1 MFLNTGI
8 GCIFVKN
15 LQIMIVSFTIKNFRS
30 FKEETVFSLEA
41 SGSKGKS
48 DNVAEVETKN
58 GKKFRLL
65 KTAVIYGANASG
77 KSNVIRAYWSFR
89 QLIAASFRY
98 DVNDELILAEPF
110 ELSPETES
118 EPTEF
123 TLNFI
128 AWDKQQYIY
137 SIAISKIEGIIE
149 ETLKYYP
156 ENTQKLIYRRRGR
169 KILSKNPDF
178 FKGKNDVESIN
189 PKRLFLSELGNSG
202 DLFWEELRN
211 YFIVGSSVLN
221 SSAPGTVLRM
231 TETAKR
237 IFESNDAAAIAIKN
251 KVIKLVQLSDLGIKG
266 LELVEEEQVVRP
278 DHNTLNEQ
286 DETYSGIRKQKRF
299 KTYHDV
305 YDNNYVIGKKQFDL
319 IKQGSTGTFALVG
332 LSTEILLSL
341 SLPHGRPIWID
352 EIDNSLHPYLCKFL
366 ISLFNHPN
374 SNPYNAQLIFATHE
388 TTLLDRNNFRKDQI
402 WITSKDKFGCTK
414 LYSVYDLDVEGLR
427 DDVPFDKWYMSGK
440 FGGLPKIKELD
451 FIFDRQE
458 MNTNG

>member
-1 MFLNTGI
+1 
-8 GCIFVKN
+8 
-15 LQIMIVSFTIKNFRS
+15 MIVNFTIKNFRS
-30 FKEETVFSLEA
+30 FKEETEFSLEA

-48 DNVAEVETKN
+48 DNVAEIETKN

-98 DVNDELILAEPF
+98 DVNDEIILAEPF
-110 ELSPETES
+110 ELSSETEN

-137 SIAISKIEGIIE
+137 SISISKTEGIIE

-156 ENTQKLIYRRRGR
+156 GKTQKLIYRRRGR
-169 KILSKNPDF
+169 KILSKDTDF
-178 FKGKNDVESIN
+178 FKGKSDAESIN

-202 DLFWEELRN
+202 DVFWEELRN

-221 SSAPGTVLRM
+221 SSANGMTLRM
-231 TETAKR
+231 SENAKR
-237 IFESNDAAAIAIKN
+237 IFESNEVGAKAIKN

-266 LELVEEEQVVRP
+266 LELVEEEQVVKP
-278 DHNTLNEQ
+278 DNNTLNEQ
-286 DETYSGIRKQKRF
+286 DESYSGIIKQKRF

-305 YDNNYVIGKKQFDL
+305 YSNNNIVGKKQFDL
-319 IKQGSTGTFALVG
+319 IKQGSTGTFASVG

-352 EIDNSLHPYLCKFL
+352 EIDNSLHPYLCRFL
-366 ISLFNHPN
+366 ISLFNHPK

-402 WITSKDKFGCTK
+402 WITSKNQFGCTK

-451 FIFDRQE
+451 FIFDRTE
-458 MNTNG
+458 NNLNG

>member
-1 MFLNTGI
+1 MLCNTRI
-8 GCIFVKN
+8 GRIFVKN
-15 LQIMIVSFTIKNFRS
+15 LQKMIINFTIKNFRS
-30 FKEETVFSLEA
+30 FREETVFSLEA
-41 SGSKGKS
+41 SGAKGKS
-48 DNVAEVETKN
+48 DNVAEIETKH

-98 DVNDELILAEPF
+98 DVNDEIILAEPF

-137 SIAISKIEGIIE
+137 SIAFSRMEGIIE

-156 ENTQKLIYRRRGR
+156 GKTQKLIYRRRGR

-178 FKGKNDVESIN
+178 FKSKNDVESIN

-202 DLFWEELRN
+202 DVFWEELRN
-211 YFIVGSSVLN
+211 YFVVGSSVVN
-221 SSAPGTVLRM
+221 GSASTILRM
-231 TETAKR
+231 TENAKR
-237 IFESNDAAAIAIKN
+237 IFESNEASAIAIKN

-266 LELVEEEQVVRP
+266 IELIEEDQVLKP
-278 DHNTLNEQ
+278 DNNTLNEH

-299 KTYHDV
+299 KIYHDV
-305 YDNNYVIGKKQFDL
+305 YEHNNIIGKKQFDL

-341 SLPHGRPIWID
+341 SMPHGRPIWID
-352 EIDNSLHPYLCKFL
+352 EIDNSLHPYLCRFL
-366 ISLFNHPN
+366 ISLFNHPK
-374 SNPYNAQLIFATHE
+374 SNPNHAQLIFATHE

-458 MNTNG
+458 INTNG

>member
-1 MFLNTGI
+1 
-8 GCIFVKN
+8 
-15 LQIMIVSFTIKNFRS
+15 MIVNFTIKNFRS

-41 SGSKGKS
+41 SGAKGKS
-48 DNVAEVETKN
+48 DNVAEIETKH

-98 DVNDELILAEPF
+98 DVNDEIILAEPF

-137 SIAISKIEGIIE
+137 SIAFSKMEGIIE

-156 ENTQKLIYRRRGR
+156 GKTQKLIYRRRGR

-178 FKGKNDVESIN
+178 FKSKNDVESIN

-202 DLFWEELRN
+202 DVFWEELRN
-211 YFIVGSSVLN
+211 YFVVGSSVVN
-221 SSAPGTVLRM
+221 GSASTILRM
-231 TETAKR
+231 TENAKR
-237 IFESNDAAAIAIKN
+237 IFESNEASAIAIKN

-266 LELVEEEQVVRP
+266 IELIEEDQVLKP
-278 DHNTLNEQ
+278 DNNTLNEH

-305 YDNNYVIGKKQFDL
+305 YEHNNIIGKKQFDL

-341 SLPHGRPIWID
+341 SMPHGRPIWID
-352 EIDNSLHPYLCKFL
+352 EIDNSLHPYLCRFL
-366 ISLFNHPN
+366 ISLFNHPK
-374 SNPYNAQLIFATHE
+374 SNPYHTQLIFATHE

-458 MNTNG
+458 INTNG

>member
-1 MFLNTGI
+1 
-8 GCIFVKN
+8 
-15 LQIMIVSFTIKNFRS
+15 MIINFTIKNFRS

-48 DNVAEVETKN
+48 DNVAEIETKN

-98 DVNDELILAEPF
+98 DVNDEIVLAEPF
-110 ELSPETES
+110 ELSPETEN

-128 AWDKQQYIY
+128 AWDNQQYIY

-156 ENTQKLIYRRRGR
+156 EKTQKLIYRRRGR

-202 DLFWEELRN
+202 DVFWEELRN

-221 SSAPGTVLRM
+221 SSANGMVHRM
-231 TETAKR
+231 TENAKR
-237 IFESNDAAAIAIKN
+237 VFESNEAGVIAIKN

-266 LELVEEEQVVRP
+266 LELVEEEQVVKS
-278 DHNTLNEQ
+278 DNNALNEQ
-286 DETYSGIRKQKRF
+286 DETYSGIKKQKRF

-305 YDNNYVIGKKQFDL
+305 YDNNNVIGKKQFDL
-319 IKQGSTGTFALVG
+319 IKQGSAGTFALVG

-352 EIDNSLHPYLCKFL
+352 EIDNSLHPYLCRFL
-366 ISLFNHPN
+366 ISLFNHPK

-440 FGGLPKIKELD
+440 FGGLPRIKELD

-458 MNTNG
+458 INTNG

>member
-1 MFLNTGI
+1 
-8 GCIFVKN
+8 
-15 LQIMIVSFTIKNFRS
+15 MIVNFTIKNFRS

-48 DNVAEVETKN
+48 DNVAELETKN

-123 TLNFI
+123 TINFI

-156 ENTQKLIYRRRGR
+156 EKTQKLIYRRRGR

-202 DLFWEELRN
+202 DVFWEELRN

-221 SSAPGTVLRM
+221 SSANGMVHRM
-231 TETAKR
+231 TENAKR
-237 IFESNDAAAIAIKN
+237 IFESNEAGAIAIKN

-266 LELVEEEQVVRP
+266 LELVEEEQVVKP
-278 DHNTLNEQ
+278 DTNALNEQ
-286 DETYSGIRKQKRF
+286 DEIYSGIRKQKRF

-305 YDNNYVIGKKQFDL
+305 YANNNVIGKKQFDL

-352 EIDNSLHPYLCKFL
+352 EIDNSLHPYLCRFL
-366 ISLFNHPN
+366 ISLFNHPK

-402 WITSKDKFGCTK
+402 WITAKDKFGCTK

-458 MNTNG
+458 INTNG